1 MALTRLT
8 KKPHPAT
15 RMTPF
20 ENCYLTGTASFLP
33 GEPVDNAGMDAYIG
47 SINRMSGRIK
57 TRILAEN
64 GITTRHYALDTE
76 GNSLHSVASMG
87 AEVVRSLLPE
97 GQAIEFLAA
106 ATTGGDCAAPGLAN
120 LIQGTLRLPPLETVS
135 ISGICA
141 ASMGAFQAAAQAVE
155 AGAAGSAVAVASEF
169 PSRLFKASRF
179 RDRSADVDFDAH
191 FLRWMLSDGAGGVA
205 LSSRPA
211 QSGLSLKL
219 KWIHQKAF
227 SGDLATC
234 MQVGQS
240 PGNQPPGYLDYPTL
254 ADAER
259 AGAYDLRQD
268 IRLLP
273 NLFDLGLHEYANLVR
288 AGHLDPASVTWF
300 LCHYSSERFKP
311 LMQRLMDE
319 AGLSIPHERW
329 YSNLSTKGNTGSASI
344 FIMLDE
350 FYRSHGRSLKAGDQI
365 FGFVPESGQF
375 TVAYFL
381 LEVVDA
387 DDAEPADSDLEA
399 LAPAPVAPSTVH
411 EPQVA
416 GVLKDLMQIWH
427 DYRSAVFRTDLARA
441 ILDGSLPRDAYLAWM
456 ESWIPQVREGSL
468 WMRRAVS
475 SMGPELRPLAQLV
488 TTHAGEEQLDW
499 QMLYQD
505 YRAAGGTRPL
515 DGLALNPGGAALN
528 AFMHAYASR
537 PDPIGLLGGIYI
549 IEGTGQRIVPTL
561 LPRLKA
567 ALGLSSSALRFI
579 AYHGENDQ
587 AHMLR
592 WLEGVKLAAEHV
604 PDAAREIVRTADSV
618 AALYLQQWKFVP
630 VHGSTA

>member
-1 MALTRLT
+1 
-8 KKPHPAT
+8 
-15 RMTPF
+15 MTPF
-20 ENCYLTGTASFLP
+20 EHTYITATASFLP
-33 GEPVDNAGMDAYIG
+33 GDAVDNAGMDRYIG
-47 SINRMSGRIK
+47 SINRVSGRIK
-57 TRILAEN
+57 ARILAEN
-64 GITTRHYALDTE
+64 GIRTRHYALDAD

-87 AEVVRSLLPE
+87 AAVVRDLLGENTPPDY
-97 GQAIEFLAA
+97 LAA

-120 LIQGTLRLPPLETVS
+120 LIQGELHLPPLETVS

-141 ASMGAFQAAAQAVE
+141 ASIGALKAAALAVE
-155 AGAAGSAVAVASEF
+155 SGSAATAVAVASEF

-179 RDRSADVDFDAH
+179 RDRTADVDFDAH

-205 LSSRPA
+205 LARRPA
-211 QSGLSLKL
+211 PSGRSLKL
-219 KWIHQKAF
+219 RWIHQKSF

-240 PGNQPPGYLDYPTL
+240 PGNRPPGYLDYPTL

-273 NLFDLGLHEYANLVR
+273 NLFDLGLHEYAKLVR
-288 AGHLDPASVTWF
+288 AGQLDPAGVDWF

-311 LMQRLMDE
+311 LMQKLMDE

-329 YSNLSTKGNTGSASI
+329 YSNLASRGNTGSASI

-350 FYRSHGRSLKAGDQI
+350 FYRTQADRLRTGDRI
-365 FGFVPESGQF
+365 FGFIPESGQF

-381 LEVVDA
+381 LEVVEGAGDA
-387 DDAEPADSDLEA
+387 AEAAGLDA
-399 LAPAPVAPSTVH
+399 LAPPPVAPDATH
-411 EPQVA
+411 DPA
-416 GVLKDLMQIWH
+416 IAAMLRDLMEVWH
-427 DYRSAVFRTDLARA
+427 DYRSEVFRTDLARS
-441 ILDGSLPRDAYLAWM
+441 ILDGSVRHDAYLGWM

-475 SMGPELRPLAQLV
+475 SMSPPLRSLAQLV
-488 TTHAGEEQLDW
+488 QTHAGEEQLDW
-499 QMLYQD
+499 QVLYQD
-505 YRAAGGTRPL
+505 YRDAGGALPL
-515 DGLALNPGGAALN
+515 SALRMNPGGEALN

-561 LPRLKA
+561 MPRLKA
-567 ALGLSSSALRFI
+567 SLGLSSSLLRFM

-587 AHMLR
+587 SHMLR
-592 WLEGVKLAAEHV
+592 WLEAVKLAADFA
-604 PDAAREIVRTADSV
+604 PDAPYQIVQVARSV
-618 AALYLQQWKFVP
+618 AALYLQQWQYL
-630 VHGSTA
+630 GSRKSAP